1 MNGEMEYNH
10 LRMNIRVYAAFIEPK
25 TQKEA
30 VEIVYDKSYQDINM
44 RPFREARKRLTNK
57 GLLENVDGSMRNATF
72 KSQGNFSDRSKYDKK
87 YLSNTKFFRVDE
99 SGSLVLDNRFLF
111 QNLMRSLEDQ

>member
-1 MNGEMEYNH
+1 MTGEMEYND
-10 LRMNIRVYAAFIEPK
+10 LRMNIRVYAAFIQPK

-30 VEIVYDKSYQDINM
+30 VKMVYDKSYRDINM

-57 GLLENVDGSMRNATF
+57 GLLENVDGSLRNATF
-72 KSQGNFSDRSKYDKK
+72 RSQGSFSDRSKYDKK
-87 YLSNTKFFRVDE
+87 YLSGTKFFRVDE

-111 QNLMRSLEDQ
+111 QELMRSLEE